1 MQPMTGYCSSR
12 IDMITNNIFCLH
24 GNRIQEKMLRKQE
37 KYRRRGEKH
46 EEKLKRREDKL
57 KRRHEFLRE
66 IPSKKE
72 KLEFPLLAVPFE

>member
-1 MQPMTGYCSSR
+1 
-12 IDMITNNIFCLH
+12 
-24 GNRIQEKMLRKQE
+24 MLRKQE